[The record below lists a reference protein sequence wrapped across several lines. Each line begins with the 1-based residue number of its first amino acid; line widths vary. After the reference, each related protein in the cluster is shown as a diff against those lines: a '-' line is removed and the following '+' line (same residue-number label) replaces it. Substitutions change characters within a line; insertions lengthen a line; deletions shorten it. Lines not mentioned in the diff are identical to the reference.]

1 MQVQKIISTSIGHL
15 LIDAIAAEM
24 FGKIIISEIFVPKKY
39 KTIKP
44 VTGLGGYAGGT
55 LKILFLN
62 VKNQGLALI
71 IMIRREIYL
80 QRHLV

>member
-1 MQVQKIISTSIGHL
+1 
-15 LIDAIAAEM
+15 M

-55 LKILFLN
+55 LKKMEFYFISNTHYFN
-62 VKNQGLALI
+62 
-71 IMIRREIYL
+71 Y
-80 QRHLV
+80 